1 MCWMLFN
8 NFLPFI
14 SGETLAAKSE
24 GRDGGEA
31 QDEAA
36 EDGERSGGGSSAEAS
51 ATSAS
56 PASATATPTFV
67 LASLLAVAIIVICA

>member
-1 MCWMLFN
+1 MLLN
-8 NFLPFI
+8 RFLPFI

-51 ATSAS
+51 VTSAS
-56 PASATATPTFV
+56 PTSATTTPTFV
-67 LASLLAVAIIVICA
+67 LASLVAVVTISIYA